1 MDKAIHLIL
10 LMLFPTSCK
19 AAFIG
24 TENEIETKKLYFPT
38 CDEKSVKYHTD
49 DYGQRIIG
57 MPPIEPNDS
66 LVKFI
71 NDWYLMSLHGMR
83 EPILYDKTKESINII
98 KFIQKMLSWMK
109 PNGFLKF

>member
-24 TENEIETKKLYFPT
+24 TENEIETK
-38 CDEKSVKYHTD
+38 
-49 DYGQRIIG
+49 
-57 MPPIEPNDS
+57 NS